1 MLIYLYGPDA
11 YRRSQKL
18 QEITKQFT
26 DKHSALSVQR
36 FDLGEADDLDRLKD
50 FSTAQSLFDT
60 AKFGIIYGIAE
71 REPKEIENMLQLA
84 DQSKNMSLVVIAD
97 KLLPKAFKI
106 FSKESVIKQGFE
118 ALASAQLSELIKKE
132 SDRRSLKLDPQV
144 LRGLMEKYAG
154 DTWGLVNE
162 IDRLALGGSPQS
174 VLKEVDFFSSINNFS
189 RSGSAASR
197 LPTLERLLYSEDSA
211 KVFNVLASI
220 SPKKS
225 LMANYDVAIKSGKLE
240 YEEVLTDLALSG

>member
-18 QEITKQFT
+18 REITKQFT
-26 DKHSALSVQR
+26 DKHSALSVKR
-36 FDLGEADDLDRLKD
+36 FDLTEPEEMDHLKD

-60 AKFGIIYGIAE
+60 AKFGIIYGISE
-71 REPKEIENMLQLA
+71 REPKEVDNILKIA
-84 DQSKNMSLVVIAD
+84 DESKEMSLVVITD
-97 KLLPKAFKI
+97 KALPKPFKI
-106 FSKESVIKQGFE
+106 FSKESVVKQSFE
-118 ALASAQLSELIKKE
+118 ALAPAQLSELIKKE
-132 SDRRSLKLDPQV
+132 SDSRGLKLDAQV
-144 LRGLMEKYAG
+144 LRGLAEKYAS

-162 IDRLALGGSPQS
+162 IDRLALGGSHQD
-174 VLKEVDFFSSINNFS
+174 VLREVDFFSSLNAFA
-189 RSGSAASR
+189 RSGSATTR
-197 LPTLERLLYSEDSA
+197 LPLLEHLLNSEDPA

-240 YEEVLTDLALSG
+240 YEEVLTNIAISD